1 MANESLT
8 ASVGALVAAAMA
20 VAGRSPILMGGR
32 TMCETDYL
40 AASGA
45 TFPASVTY
53 EQMVDFNRRTL
64 RPEMDE
70 TDEMAR
76 YAAIAEFFNRRSA

>member
-20 VAGRSPILMGGR
+20 AAGQSPILMGGR

-45 TFPASVTY
+45 TFPSSVTV
-53 EQMVDFNRRTL
+53 EQMERFNRRTL
-64 RPEMDE
+64 REVMNEED
-70 TDEMAR
+70 DMRR
-76 YAAIAEFFNRRSA
+76 YAAIASFWRTK

>member
-20 VAGRSPILMGGR
+20 DAGQSPILMGGR

-45 TFPASVTY
+45 VFPSSVTR
-53 EQMVDFNRRTL
+53 EEMERFNRRTL
-64 RPEMDE
+64 REDMTEAD
-70 TDEMAR
+70 DMRR
-76 YAAIAEFFNRRSA
+76 YAAIALFWRKRR

>member
-20 VAGRSPILMGGR
+20 AAGQSPILMGGR
-32 TMCETDYL
+32 IMCETDYL

-45 TFPASVTY
+45 TFPASVTRD
-53 EQMVDFNRRTL
+53 EMERFNRRTL
-64 RPEMDE
+64 REVMTEED
-70 TDEMAR
+70 DMRR
-76 YAAIAEFFNRRSA
+76 YAAIASFWRKRR